1 MHAACLH
8 EPKPCFVSSKFDE
21 QLKQTEWSLSKK
33 GKRCLSN
40 VLCYMKY
47 TNRWLLLAILRIL
60 PLTCFIL
67 EGDWEEWEG
76 GVVGIRVQRR
86 YFSSHSRWSIFTRL
100 KEQELGVGLLFFG
113 GGGGWNVVLLHSE
126 CLSSYRAAAFCVAG
140 WRADVTGLEFS
151 SSTGDV
157 RGSNLGHLTIIFG
170 RMSGDFLALLA
181 TGFYRHK

>member
-1 MHAACLH
+1 
-8 EPKPCFVSSKFDE
+8 VSSKLDE

-47 TNRWLLLAILRIL
+47 TNRWLLLAILHIL
-60 PLTCFIL
+60 TLTCFIL
-67 EGDWEEWEG
+67 EGDWEEREG
-76 GVVGIRVQRR
+76 GAAALFFESFQMKYFYTPKRTRIRGW
-86 YFSSHSRWSIFTRL
+86 FA
-100 KEQELGVGLLFFG
+100 FG
-113 GGGGWNVVLLHSE
+113 GGGCGWNVVLLHSE
-126 CLSSYRAAAFCVAG
+126 CLSSYRAAAFCIAG
-140 WRADVTGLEFS
+140 SRADVTGLEFS

-170 RMSGDFLALLA
+170 RMSGGFLALLA